1 MENNYPQ
8 YPDYATAAEQT
19 AKPFT
24 PPSEFRGRTIQ
35 LIGWRLL
42 GLLLTGITLG
52 IGAPWAHCM
61 VLRWQIKHTY
71 INGKQLYFDGKGLQL
86 LGRYLVWGLLTLV
99 TFGIYA
105 LFIPVRMRRWKA
117 EHTRFATPSDT
128 QAKAKPSGLLIFAC
142 IMAGIAA
149 VAVIALAAV
158 LLADKAVDSNTGYN
172 APGGMSIPTGDG
184 SYQFI
189 IGENGNYIIVS
200 PNGGDSLI
208 VVPGGDGSMFVTP
221 GVEEDSTTPT
231 TETTSSTTEA
241 TSSTTEAKPTTVT
254 GPIVGNWIMIG
265 KHVSG
270 SWESNEYYFRS
281 DGTFKERS
289 GSL

>member
-1 MENNYPQ
+1 MDENYHNQANTAP
-8 YPDYATAAEQT
+8 TAAEQT

-52 IGAPWAHCM
+52 IGAPWAYCM

-117 EHTRFATPSDT
+117 EHTRFATPSDAET
-128 QAKAKPSGLLIFAC
+128 KTKPSGLLIFAC

-172 APGGMSIPTGDG
+172 DPSGMSIPTGDG

-208 VVPGGDGSMFVTP
+208 VVPGGDGGMVKNP
-221 GVEEDSTTPT
+221 DGEENNST
-231 TETTSSTTEA
+231 STTEA
-241 TSSTTEAKPTTVT
+241 TSS
-254 GPIVGNWIMIG
+254 IG
-265 KHVSG
+265 S
-270 SWESNEYYFRS
+270 YTRYI
-281 DGTFKERS
+281 
-289 GSL
+289 